1 MLRPYLIRPVDLLL
15 AFRTVTGPMKRLV
28 SKFVPEV
35 LLLAAAA
42 ALLTMPSLRGTATGL
57 ATVFPFAVV
66 AAALLLGWRFN
77 RSRLVFAIALLAL
90 TEYLLLKGVDTPRE
104 RVYFHALT
112 FLLPINLA
120 LVALLPERGT
130 LTPAGLLR
138 WVLLGVEVLAVVFL
152 AQSFPDKALK
162 FLTARLLPG
171 RLTAWT
177 PIAQPSIVAFIAIGA
192 LLALAWWSEPQSPVR
207 GYCYA
212 LIAVFAALSSPAA
225 GPGQEIW
232 LATAGLILVIAV
244 IEASYMMAYR
254 DGLTELPGRRA
265 LNEALPRLSGQF
277 SVAMVDVDHFKRFN
291 DTYGHD
297 AGDHVLRLVAARLA
311 QAPGGGTAYRY
322 GGEEFA
328 LVFPGKG
335 QDECLPHLEELRE
348 IVETSRFTMR
358 RRFRPRVKPKNDKG
372 KKSRQA
378 ITITV
383 SIGVA
388 ERNHRN
394 TSPDQVVQAADKALY
409 RAKEAGR
416 NRVSI

>member
-1 MLRPYLIRPVDLLL
+1 
-15 AFRTVTGPMKRLV
+15 MKRALATV
-28 SKFVPEV
+28 VPEV
-35 LLLAAAA
+35 PILVGTFLLLTLP
-42 ALLTMPSLRGTATGL
+42 ALQGTAAGL
-57 ATVFPFAVV
+57 ATVIPFTVV

-90 TEYLLLKGVDTPRE
+90 TEYMLLRGIDSPRDHLL
-104 RVYFHALT
+104 FHALT

-130 LTPAGLLR
+130 ITAAGLLR
-138 WVLLGVEVLAVVFL
+138 WVLLAAQIIIVLFL
-152 AQSFPDKALK
+152 AQPAFAAKTVS
-162 FLTARLLPG
+162 FLTVRVLPARFM
-171 RLTAWT
+171 TWT
-177 PIAQPSIVAFIAIGA
+177 PVQQPSIIAFLIIGV
-192 LLALAWWSEPQSPVR
+192 LLVMAWIREPQSPVR
-207 GYCYA
+207 GYFYA
-212 LIAVFAALSSPAA
+212 LIAVFAALSWRAEGS
-225 GPGQEIW
+225 GQELW
-232 LATAGLILVIAV
+232 LASAGLVLVVAV
-244 IEASYMMAYR
+244 IEASYLMAYR

-277 SVAMVDVDHFKRFN
+277 TVAMVDVDHFKRFN

-311 QAPGGGTAYRY
+311 QASGGGTAYRY

-348 IVETSRFTMR
+348 TVESSRFTMR
-358 RRFRPRVKPKNDKG
+358 RRFRPRLKPKADKG
-372 KKSRQA
+372 RKSRQA
-378 ITITV
+378 IVITV

-388 ERNHRN
+388 ERNHRHG
-394 TSPDQVVQAADKALY
+394 TPDQVVQAADKALY

>member
-1 MLRPYLIRPVDLLL
+1 
-15 AFRTVTGPMKRLV
+15 MKRIL
-28 SKFVPEV
+28 SKLVPESLILV
-35 LLLAAAA
+35 AA
-42 ALLTMPSLRGTATGL
+42 ALLVTLSALHGTALAL
-57 ATVFPFAVV
+57 ATVFPFTVV

-77 RSRLVFAIALLAL
+77 RSRLVFSIALLAL
-90 TEYLLLKGVDTPRE
+90 TEYLLLKGVDNPRD
-104 RVYFHALT
+104 RVFFLALT

-130 LTPAGLLR
+130 LTTAGLVR
-138 WVLLGVEVLAVVFL
+138 WVLLGAQALAVVFI
-152 AQSFPDKALK
+152 AQAFPDKALK
-162 FLTARLLPG
+162 FLTTHIVPARW
-171 RLTAWT
+171 TAWT
-177 PIAQPSIVAFIAIGA
+177 PVQQPAIIAFIGIAV
-192 LLALAWWSEPQSPVR
+192 LLILAWLREPQSPVR
-207 GYCYA
+207 GYFYA
-212 LIAVFAALSSPAA
+212 FLAVFAALSWPAA

-232 LATAGLILVIAV
+232 LGTSGLILVIAV
-244 IEASYMMAYR
+244 IEASYLMAYR

-328 LVFPGKG
+328 VVFPGKG

-348 IVETSRFTMR
+348 MVETHRFTMR
-358 RRFRPRVKPKNDKG
+358 RRFRPRVKPKNEKER
-372 KKSRQA
+372 KSRQA
-378 ITITV
+378 IMITV

-388 ERNHRN
+388 ERNHRH
-394 TSPDQVVQAADKALY
+394 TSPDQVIQAADKALY

-416 NRVSI
+416 NRVST

>member
-1 MLRPYLIRPVDLLL
+1 
-15 AFRTVTGPMKRLV
+15 MKRFL

-35 LLLAAAA
+35 PILVAA
-42 ALLTMPSLRGTATGL
+42 ALLVTLPSLRGTATGL
-57 ATVFPFAVV
+57 ATVFPFTVV

-90 TEYLLLKGVDTPRE
+90 TEFVLLRGLDTPRD
-104 RVYFHALT
+104 RLYFHALT

-130 LTPAGLLR
+130 LTAAGLLR
-138 WVLLGVEVLAVVFL
+138 WVLLAVQVMCVVFL
-152 AQSFPDKALK
+152 AQSFPDPSLK
-162 FLTARLLPG
+162 FLTTHLLPA
-171 RLTAWT
+171 RFTAWT
-177 PIAQPSIVAFIAIGA
+177 PLQQPAIVAFLAIGVLVA
-192 LLALAWWSEPQSPVR
+192 MAWLREPQSPVR
-207 GYCYA
+207 GYFYS
-212 LIAVFAALSSPAA
+212 LFAVFAALTWPAA
-225 GPGQEIW
+225 GSGQELW
-232 LATAGLILVIAV
+232 LATAGLILVVAV

-277 SVAMVDVDHFKRFN
+277 TVAMVDVDHFKRFN

-335 QDECLPHLEELRE
+335 QDDCLPHLEELRE
-348 IVETSRFTMR
+348 TVETSRFTMR
-358 RRFRPRVKPKNDKG
+358 RRFRPRVKPKADKG
-372 KKSRQA
+372 KKTRQA

-394 TSPDQVVQAADKALY
+394 SSPDQVVQAADKALY

-416 NRVSI
+416 NRVST

>member
-1 MLRPYLIRPVDLLL
+1 
-15 AFRTVTGPMKRLV
+15 MKRLF
-28 SKFVPEV
+28 SKLVPEV
-35 LLLAAAA
+35 LILVAATLLV
-42 ALLTMPSLRGTATGL
+42 TMPSLRGTATGL
-57 ATVFPFAVV
+57 ATVFPFTVA

-90 TEYLLLKGVDTPRE
+90 TEYLLLKGVEAPRD
-104 RVYFHALT
+104 RFYYQAMT

-130 LTPAGLLR
+130 LTPAGLMR
-138 WVLLGVEVLAVVFL
+138 WVLLGVQVLVVVFL
-152 AQSFPDKALK
+152 AQSFSTKALG
-162 FLTARLLPG
+162 FLTTRLLPV
-171 RLTAWT
+171 RWTAWT
-177 PIAQPSIVAFIAIGA
+177 PVSQPSIVAFLAIGA
-192 LLALAWWSEPQSPVR
+192 LLFMAWLREPQSPVR
-207 GYCYA
+207 GYFYA
-212 LIAVFAALSSPAA
+212 LMAVFAALSWPAA
-225 GPGQEIW
+225 GAGQEIW

-277 SVAMVDVDHFKRFN
+277 TVAMVDVDHFKRFN

-311 QAPGGGTAYRY
+311 QSPGGGTAYRY

-372 KKSRQA
+372 RKTRPG

-394 TSPDQVVQAADKALY
+394 ASPDQVVQAADKALY

-416 NRVSI
+416 NRVST

>member
-1 MLRPYLIRPVDLLL
+1 
-15 AFRTVTGPMKRLV
+15 MKRIF
-28 SKFVPEV
+28 SKLVPEV
-35 LLLAAAA
+35 PILVAA
-42 ALLTMPSLRGTATGL
+42 ALLVTMPALHGTATGL
-57 ATVFPFAVV
+57 ATVFPFTV
-66 AAALLLGWRFN
+66 AAAAMLLGWRFN
-77 RSRLVFAIALLAL
+77 RSRLVLAIALLAL
-90 TEYLLLKGVDTPRE
+90 TEFLLLKGVDAPRD
-104 RVYFHALT
+104 RLFFHAMT

-138 WVLLGVEVLAVVFL
+138 WVFLCVQVLVVVFL
-152 AQSFPDKALK
+152 AQSYPDKVLK
-162 FLTARLLPG
+162 FLTARLLPA
-171 RLTAWT
+171 RFTAWT
-177 PIAQPSIVAFIAIGA
+177 PVPQPSILAFLALGA
-192 LLALAWWSEPQSPVR
+192 LLAMAWVREPQSPVR
-207 GYCYA
+207 GYFYG
-212 LIAVFAALSSPAA
+212 LMAVFVALSWRAP

-297 AGDHVLRLVAARLA
+297 AGDHVLRLVAARMA

-358 RRFRPRVKPKNDKG
+358 RRFRPRVKPKTEKG

-394 TSPDQVVQAADKALY
+394 ASPDQVVKAADKALY

-416 NRVSI
+416 NRVST

>member
-1 MLRPYLIRPVDLLL
+1 
-15 AFRTVTGPMKRLV
+15 MKRLF
-28 SKFVPEV
+28 SKLVPEV
-35 LLLAAAA
+35 LILVAATLLV
-42 ALLTMPSLRGTATGL
+42 TMPSLRGTATGL
-57 ATVFPFAVV
+57 ATVFPFTVT

-90 TEYLLLKGVDTPRE
+90 TEYLLLKGVEAPRD
-104 RVYFHALT
+104 RFYYQAMT

-130 LTPAGLLR
+130 LTPAGLMR
-138 WVLLGVEVLAVVFL
+138 WVLLGVQVLVVVFL
-152 AQSFPDKALK
+152 AQSFSTKALG
-162 FLTARLLPG
+162 FLTTQLLPA
-171 RLTAWT
+171 RWTAWT
-177 PIAQPSIVAFIAIGA
+177 PVNQPSIVAFLAIGA
-192 LLALAWWSEPQSPVR
+192 LLFMAWLREPQSPVR
-207 GYCYA
+207 GYFYA
-212 LIAVFAALSSPAA
+212 LMAVFAALSWPAA
-225 GPGQEIW
+225 GAGQEIW
-232 LATAGLILVIAV
+232 LATAGLILVVAV

-277 SVAMVDVDHFKRFN
+277 TVAMVDVDHFKRFN

-311 QAPGGGTAYRY
+311 QSPGGGTAYRY

-372 KKSRQA
+372 RKTRPG

-416 NRVSI
+416 NRVST

>member
-1 MLRPYLIRPVDLLL
+1 
-15 AFRTVTGPMKRLV
+15 MKRLF
-28 SKFVPEV
+28 SKLVPEAPI
-35 LLLAAAA
+35 LIAA
-42 ALLTMPSLRGTATGL
+42 ALLLTLPSLRGSANAL
-57 ATVFPFAVV
+57 ENVFPFAVV

-90 TEYLLLKGVDTPRE
+90 TEYLLVHGIVSRKDVVLFD
-104 RVYFHALT
+104 AMT

-130 LTPAGLLR
+130 LTTAGLFR
-138 WVLLGVEVLAVVFL
+138 WLLLGVQVLLVVFI
-152 AQSFPDKALK
+152 AQSFAGPALT
-162 FLTARLLPG
+162 FLTSRILPA

-177 PIAQPSIVAFIAIGA
+177 TVQQPAIIAFLVVVV
-192 LLALAWWSEPQSPVR
+192 LLAMAALREPQSPVR
-207 GYCYA
+207 GYVYA
-212 LIAVFAALSSPAA
+212 LIAVFTALSWRVA
-225 GPGQEIW
+225 GPGQELW

-244 IEASYMMAYR
+244 IEASYLMAYR

-277 SVAMVDVDHFKRFN
+277 TVAMVDVDHFKRFN

-311 QAPGGGTAYRY
+311 QATGGGTAYRY

-328 LVFPGKG
+328 LVFPGRG

-348 IVETSRFTMR
+348 SVETSHFTMR
-358 RRFRPRVKPKNDKG
+358 RRFRPRLKPKIDKG
-372 KKSRQA
+372 RKSRAA
-378 ITITV
+378 ITVTV

-388 ERNHRN
+388 ERNHKHA
-394 TSPDQVVQAADKALY
+394 TPDQVVQAADKALY

-416 NRVSI
+416 NRVST

>member
-1 MLRPYLIRPVDLLL
+1 
-15 AFRTVTGPMKRLV
+15 MKRIF
-28 SKFVPEV
+28 SKLIPEV
-35 LLLAAAA
+35 PILVGAAL
-42 ALLTMPSLRGTATGL
+42 LLTMPSLRGTAAGL
-57 ATVFPFAVV
+57 ATVFPFTVL

-90 TEYLLLKGVDTPRE
+90 TEYVLLNGLDTPRD
-104 RVYFHALT
+104 RVLFHAMT

-130 LTPAGLLR
+130 LTAAGLTR
-138 WVLLGVEVLAVVFL
+138 WVLFAVQVIIVAFL
-152 AQSFPDKALK
+152 ARSFPQESLK
-162 FLTARLLPG
+162 YLTLRVLPARY
-171 RLTAWT
+171 TAWT
-177 PIAQPSIVAFIAIGA
+177 PLQQPSIIAFIAISV
-192 LLALAWWSEPQSPVR
+192 LLAMAWLREPQSPVR
-207 GYCYA
+207 GYFYG
-212 LIAVFAALSSPAA
+212 LFAVFASLSWKAT

-232 LATAGLILVIAV
+232 LATAGLILVVLV
-244 IEASYMMAYR
+244 IEASYLMAYR

-277 SVAMVDVDHFKRFN
+277 TVAMVDVDHFKRFN

-328 LVFPGKG
+328 LVFAGKG
-335 QDECLPHLEELRE
+335 QEECLPYLEELRE
-348 IVETSRFTMR
+348 AVETSRFTMR

-394 TSPDQVVQAADKALY
+394 ANPDQVVQAADKALY

-416 NRVSI
+416 NRVAT

>member
-1 MLRPYLIRPVDLLL
+1 
-15 AFRTVTGPMKRLV
+15 MKRIF
-28 SKFVPEV
+28 SKLVPEV
-35 LLLAAAA
+35 LILVAA
-42 ALLTMPSLRGTATGL
+42 ALLVTMPALRGTASGL
-57 ATVFPFAVV
+57 ATVFPFTVA

-90 TEYLLLKGVDTPRE
+90 TQYLLLKGVEAPRD
-104 RVYFHALT
+104 RLFFHAMT

-138 WVLLGVEVLAVVFL
+138 WVLLGVQVLAVVFL
-152 AQSFPDKALK
+152 AQSFPDKVLK
-162 FLTARLLPG
+162 FLTTRLLPA
-171 RLTAWT
+171 RFTAWT
-177 PIAQPSIVAFIAIGA
+177 PVHQPSILAFVAIGA
-192 LLALAWWSEPQSPVR
+192 LLALAWLREPQSPVR
-207 GYCYA
+207 GYFYG
-212 LIAVFAALSSPAA
+212 LMAVFAALSWRAA
-225 GPGQEIW
+225 GPGQEIL

-277 SVAMVDVDHFKRFN
+277 TVAMVDIDHFKRFN

-328 LVFPGKG
+328 LVYPGKG
-335 QDECLPHLEELRE
+335 QEECLPHLEELRE

-358 RRFRPRVKPKNDKG
+358 RRFRPRVKPKIDKG

-394 TSPDQVVQAADKALY
+394 ASPDQVVQAADKALY

-416 NRVSI
+416 NRVST

>member
-1 MLRPYLIRPVDLLL
+1 
-15 AFRTVTGPMKRLV
+15 MKRIV
-28 SKFVPEV
+28 SLFVPDALILIAV
-35 LLLAAAA
+35 ALLVTLPGLRGAAAGIA
-42 ALLTMPSLRGTATGL
+42 A
-57 ATVFPFAVV
+57 VYPFTVV

-77 RSRLVFAIALLAL
+77 RSRLVFAIALLGL
-90 TEYLLLKGVDTPRE
+90 TEYVLLRGIDSVQD
-104 RVYFHALT
+104 RVFFHALT
-112 FLLPINLA
+112 FLLPVNLA

-138 WVLLGVEVLAVVFL
+138 WVLLAVQVIGVAFL
-152 AQSFPDKALK
+152 ARAFPAQTLK
-162 FLTARLLPG
+162 FLTTRILPAK
-171 RLTAWT
+171 LTAWT
-177 PIAQPSIVAFIAIGA
+177 PVQQPALIAFVAIAVLLVMAWLREPQSPIRGYVYSLIAAFIAISWRA
-192 LLALAWWSEPQSPVR
+192 P
-207 GYCYA
+207 
-212 LIAVFAALSSPAA
+212 

-232 LATAGLILVIAV
+232 LATAGVILVVAV

-335 QDECLPHLEELRE
+335 AEECVPHLEELRE
-348 IVETSRFTMR
+348 TVETSRFTMR
-358 RRFRPRVKPKNDKG
+358 RRFRPRVKPNAPKG
-372 KKSRQA
+372 KKTREP
-378 ITITV
+378 IVITV

-388 ERNHRN
+388 ERNHRHS
-394 TSPDQVVQAADKALY
+394 SPEQVVQAADKALY

-416 NRVSI
+416 NRVSV

>member
-1 MLRPYLIRPVDLLL
+1 
-15 AFRTVTGPMKRLV
+15 MKRIF
-28 SKFVPEV
+28 SKLVPEV
-35 LLLAAAA
+35 PILVAA
-42 ALLTMPSLRGTATGL
+42 ALLVTMPALHGTATGL
-57 ATVFPFAVV
+57 ATVFPFTV
-66 AAALLLGWRFN
+66 AAAAMLLGWRFN

-90 TEYLLLKGVDTPRE
+90 TEFLLLKGVDTPQDRLF
-104 RVYFHALT
+104 FHAMT

-138 WVLLGVEVLAVVFL
+138 WVFLCVQVLVLVFL
-152 AQSFPDKALK
+152 AQSYPDKVLK
-162 FLTARLLPG
+162 FLTTRLLPA
-171 RLTAWT
+171 RFTAWT
-177 PIAQPSIVAFIAIGA
+177 PVPQPSILAFLALGA
-192 LLALAWWSEPQSPVR
+192 LLAMAWVREPQSPVR
-207 GYCYA
+207 GYFYG
-212 LIAVFAALSSPAA
+212 LMAVFVALSWRAP

-277 SVAMVDVDHFKRFN
+277 TVAMVDVDHFKRFN

-311 QAPGGGTAYRY
+311 VAPGGGTAYRY

-358 RRFRPRVKPKNDKG
+358 RRFRPRVKPKTEKG

-394 TSPDQVVQAADKALY
+394 ASPDQVVQAADKALY

-416 NRVSI
+416 NRVAT

>member
-1 MLRPYLIRPVDLLL
+1 
-15 AFRTVTGPMKRLV
+15 MKRIISLL
-28 SKFVPEV
+28 VPET
-35 LLLAAAA
+35 LILAAA
-42 ALLTMPSLRGTATGL
+42 ALLVTHPALRSTANGL
-57 ATVFPFAVV
+57 ATWIPFTVL
-66 AAALLLGWRFN
+66 AAALLLGWRYN

-90 TEYLLLKGVDTPRE
+90 TEYVLLNGLGTPRD
-104 RVYFHALT
+104 RLFFHALT
-112 FLLPINLA
+112 LLLPINLA

-130 LTPAGLLR
+130 LTTAGLLR
-138 WVLLGVEVLAVVFL
+138 WVLLGVQVAIVVFVVQ
-152 AQSFPDKALK
+152 AFSAPALK
-162 FLTARLLPG
+162 FLTARLLPA
-171 RLTAWT
+171 RLFTWT
-177 PIAQPSIVAFIAIGA
+177 PVPQPAILAFLAIGV
-192 LLALAWWSEPQSPVR
+192 LLVMAWLREPQSPVR
-207 GYCYA
+207 GYAYA
-212 LIAVFAALSSPAA
+212 LVAVFAALSGRAA
-225 GPGQEIW
+225 GPAQEIW
-232 LATAGLILVIAV
+232 LATAGLILVVAV
-244 IEASYMMAYR
+244 IEASYLMAYR

-277 SVAMVDVDHFKRFN
+277 TVAMVDVDYFKRFN

-335 QDECLPHLEELRE
+335 AEECLPHLEELRE
-348 IVETSRFTMR
+348 TVETSRFTMR
-358 RRFRPRVKPKNDKG
+358 RRFRPRNKVKVDKGRKPKA
-372 KKSRQA
+372 A

-388 ERNHRN
+388 ERNHRH

-416 NRVSI
+416 NRVAT

>member
-1 MLRPYLIRPVDLLL
+1 
-15 AFRTVTGPMKRLV
+15 MKRLF
-28 SKFVPEV
+28 SKLVPEV
-35 LLLAAAA
+35 LILVAAMLLV
-42 ALLTMPSLRGTATGL
+42 TMPSLRGTATGL
-57 ATVFPFAVV
+57 ATVFPFTVA

-90 TEYLLLKGVDTPRE
+90 TEYLLLKGVEAPRD
-104 RVYFHALT
+104 RFYYQAMT

-130 LTPAGLLR
+130 LTPAGLVR
-138 WVLLGVEVLAVVFL
+138 WVLLGVQVLVVVFV
-152 AQSFPDKALK
+152 AQSFSTKALG
-162 FLTARLLPG
+162 FLTTRLLPA
-171 RLTAWT
+171 RWTAWT
-177 PIAQPSIVAFIAIGA
+177 PVNQPSIVAFLAIGA
-192 LLALAWWSEPQSPVR
+192 LLFMAWLREPQSPVR
-207 GYCYA
+207 GYFYA
-212 LIAVFAALSSPAA
+212 LIAVFAALSWPAA
-225 GPGQEIW
+225 GAGQEIW

-277 SVAMVDVDHFKRFN
+277 TVAMVDVDHFKRFN

-311 QAPGGGTAYRY
+311 QSPGGGTAYRY

-372 KKSRQA
+372 RKTRPG

-416 NRVSI
+416 NRVST

>member
-1 MLRPYLIRPVDLLL
+1 
-15 AFRTVTGPMKRLV
+15 MKRVFSLL
-28 SKFVPEV
+28 VPEV
-35 LLLAAAA
+35 PILIGA
-42 ALLTMPSLRGTATGL
+42 ALLLDLPALRGTVSGL
-57 ATVFPFAVV
+57 ANVFPFTVL

-90 TEYLLLKGVDTPRE
+90 TEYVLLSGGTAPRD
-104 RVYFHALT
+104 RVLLHASM

-130 LTPAGLLR
+130 VTPAGLLR
-138 WVLLGVEVLAVVFL
+138 WVLLVVQVIIVVFL
-152 AQSFPDKALK
+152 AQTFPQESLK
-162 FLTARLLPG
+162 YLTAHVLPAK
-171 RLTAWT
+171 LTAWT
-177 PIAQPSIVAFIAIGA
+177 PVQQPAIIAFVAIEA
-192 LLALAWWSEPQSPVR
+192 LLVMAWFREPQSPVR
-207 GYCYA
+207 GYVYG
-212 LIAVFAALSSPAA
+212 LVAVFAALSWPAA

-232 LATAGLILVIAV
+232 LATAGLILVVAV
-244 IEASYMMAYR
+244 VEASYMMAYR

-311 QAPGGGTAYRY
+311 QASGGGTAYRY

-328 LVFPGKG
+328 LVFAGKG
-335 QDECLPHLEELRE
+335 AEECLPHLEELRE
-348 IVETSRFTMR
+348 TVETSRFTMR
-358 RRFRPRVKPKNDKG
+358 RRFRPRVAKAKADKG
-372 KKSRQA
+372 RKTRPA

-394 TSPDQVVQAADKALY
+394 ANPDQVVQAADKALY

-416 NRVSI
+416 NRVST

>member
-1 MLRPYLIRPVDLLL
+1 
-15 AFRTVTGPMKRLV
+15 MKRLF
-28 SKFVPEV
+28 SKLVPEV
-35 LLLAAAA
+35 LILVAATLLV
-42 ALLTMPSLRGTATGL
+42 TMPSLRGTATGL
-57 ATVFPFAVV
+57 ATVFPFTVT

-90 TEYLLLKGVDTPRE
+90 TEYLLLKGVEAPRD
-104 RVYFHALT
+104 RFYYQAMT

-130 LTPAGLLR
+130 LTPAGLMR
-138 WVLLGVEVLAVVFL
+138 WVLLGVQVLVVVFL
-152 AQSFPDKALK
+152 AQSFSTKALG
-162 FLTARLLPG
+162 FLTTQLLPA
-171 RLTAWT
+171 RWTAWT
-177 PIAQPSIVAFIAIGA
+177 PVNQPSIVAFLAIGA
-192 LLALAWWSEPQSPVR
+192 LLFMAWLREPQSPVR
-207 GYCYA
+207 GYFYA
-212 LIAVFAALSSPAA
+212 LMAVFAALSWPAA
-225 GPGQEIW
+225 GAGQEIW

-277 SVAMVDVDHFKRFN
+277 TVAMVDVDHFKRFN

-311 QAPGGGTAYRY
+311 QSPGGGTAYRY

-372 KKSRQA
+372 RKTRPG

-416 NRVSI
+416 NRVST

>member
-1 MLRPYLIRPVDLLL
+1 
-15 AFRTVTGPMKRLV
+15 MKRLL

-35 LLLAAAA
+35 LILAAAA
-42 ALLTMPSLRGTATGL
+42 LLLTMPSLRGTVTGL

-90 TEYLLLKGVDTPRE
+90 TEYVLLKGADTQHE
-104 RVYFHALT
+104 RVFLHAMT
-112 FLLPINLA
+112 FLVPINLA

-138 WVLLGVEVLAVVFL
+138 WVLLGVQVLVVVFL

-162 FLTARLLPG
+162 FLTTRLLPG
-171 RLTAWT
+171 GLTTWT
-177 PIAQPSIVAFIAIGA
+177 PVAQPSIVAFVAIGA
-192 LLALAWWSEPQSPVR
+192 LLVLAWWREPQSPVR
-207 GYCYA
+207 GYFYA
-212 LIAVFAALSSPAA
+212 LIAVFAALSWPAA
-225 GPGQEIW
+225 GSGQEIW

-328 LVFPGKG
+328 VVFPGKG

-348 IVETSRFTMR
+348 IIETSRFTMR
-358 RRFRPRVKPKNDKG
+358 RRFRPRVKPKNDK
-372 KKSRQA
+372 SRKTRPG

-394 TSPDQVVQAADKALY
+394 ASPDQVVQAADKALY

-416 NRVSI
+416 NRVST

>member
-1 MLRPYLIRPVDLLL
+1 
-15 AFRTVTGPMKRLV
+15 MKRIY
-28 SKFVPEV
+28 SKLVPEV
-35 LLLAAAA
+35 PILAAA
-42 ALLTMPSLRGTATGL
+42 ALLLTLPSLRGTATGL
-57 ATVFPFAVV
+57 ATVFPFTVV

-90 TEYLLLKGVDTPRE
+90 TEYLLLRGVDTPRD
-104 RVYFHALT
+104 RFYLHALT

-138 WVLLGVEVLAVVFL
+138 WVLLGVQVLVVVFL
-152 AQSFPDKALK
+152 AQSFPEKALK
-162 FLTARLLPG
+162 FLTTHVVPT
-171 RLTAWT
+171 RLTHWT
-177 PIAQPSIVAFIAIGA
+177 PVPQPSLIAFLTIGV
-192 LLALAWWSEPQSPVR
+192 LLAMASLREPQSPVR
-207 GYCYA
+207 GYFYA
-212 LIAVFAALSSPAA
+212 LIAVFAALSWPEA
-225 GPGQEIW
+225 GPGREIW
-232 LATAGLILVIAV
+232 LASAGLILVIAV
-244 IEASYMMAYR
+244 IEASYLMAYR

-277 SVAMVDVDHFKRFN
+277 TVAMVDVDHFKRFN

-348 IVETSRFTMR
+348 MVETHRFTMR
-358 RRFRPRVKPKNDKG
+358 RRFRPRIKPKTDKG
-372 KKSRQA
+372 RKSRQA
-378 ITITV
+378 IMITV

-416 NRVSI
+416 NRVST

>member
-1 MLRPYLIRPVDLLL
+1 
-15 AFRTVTGPMKRLV
+15 MKRFL
-28 SKFVPEV
+28 SKLVPEV
-35 LLLAAAA
+35 PILIAA
-42 ALLTMPSLRGTATGL
+42 ALLLTRPALRPAADGL
-57 ATVFPFAVV
+57 DRVFPFAVV

-77 RSRLVFAIALLAL
+77 RSRLVFTIALLGLA
-90 TEYLLLKGVDTPRE
+90 EYLLLGGVDTQRD
-104 RVYFHALT
+104 RVFFHAMT

-138 WVLLGVEVLAVVFL
+138 WIMLGLQVMLVAFL
-152 AQSFPDKALK
+152 A
-162 FLTARLLPG
+162 
-171 RLTAWT
+171 
-177 PIAQPSIVAFIAIGA
+177 IAV
-192 LLALAWWSEPQSPVR
+192 LLALAAWREPQSPVR
-207 GYCYA
+207 GYFYA
-212 LIAVFAALSSPAA
+212 LIAVFAALSWPAA
-225 GPGQEIW
+225 GPGQETW
-232 LATAGLILVIAV
+232 LATAGLILVVAV

-254 DGLTELPGRRA
+254 DGLTELPSRRA
-265 LNEALPRLSGQF
+265 LNEALPRISGQF

-328 LVFPGKG
+328 LIFPGKG
-335 QDECLPHLEELRE
+335 QDECVPHLEELRE
-348 IVETSRFTMR
+348 TVETSHFTMR
-358 RRFRPRVKPKNDKG
+358 RRFRPRNKPKNDKSR
-372 KKSRQA
+372 KSRQA

-394 TSPDQVVQAADKALY
+394 ASPDQVVQAADKALY

-416 NRVSI
+416 NRVST

>member
-1 MLRPYLIRPVDLLL
+1 
-15 AFRTVTGPMKRLV
+15 MKRIF
-28 SKFVPEV
+28 SKLVPEV
-35 LLLAAAA
+35 LILAAA
-42 ALLTMPSLRGTATGL
+42 ALLLTLPSLRGTATGL
-57 ATVFPFAVV
+57 ATVFPFTVA

-77 RSRLVFAIALLAL
+77 RSRLVFSIALLGL
-90 TEYLLLKGVDTPRE
+90 TEYLLLKGVDTPRD
-104 RVYFHALT
+104 RVFFLALT

-120 LVALLPERGT
+120 LVALLPERGS
-130 LTPAGLLR
+130 LTTAGLLR
-138 WVLLGVEVLAVVFL
+138 WVLLGVQALAVVFI
-152 AQSFPDKALK
+152 AQAFPDKALK
-162 FLTARLLPG
+162 FLTTHIVPSRW
-171 RLTAWT
+171 TAWT
-177 PIAQPSIVAFIAIGA
+177 PVQQPALIAFIGIAV
-192 LLALAWWSEPQSPVR
+192 LLILAWLREPQSPVR
-207 GYCYA
+207 GYFYA
-212 LIAVFAALSSPAA
+212 FLPVFAALSWPAA

-244 IEASYMMAYR
+244 IEASYLMAYR

-348 IVETSRFTMR
+348 MVETHRFTMR

-372 KKSRQA
+372 RKSRQA
-378 ITITV
+378 IMITV

-388 ERNHRN
+388 ERNHRHA
-394 TSPDQVVQAADKALY
+394 SPDQVVQAADKALY

-416 NRVSI
+416 NRVST

>member
-1 MLRPYLIRPVDLLL
+1 
-15 AFRTVTGPMKRLV
+15 MKRLF
-28 SKFVPEV
+28 SKLVPEV
-35 LLLAAAA
+35 LILVAATLLV
-42 ALLTMPSLRGTATGL
+42 TMPSLRGTATGL
-57 ATVFPFAVV
+57 ATVFPFTVA

-90 TEYLLLKGVDTPRE
+90 TEYLLLKGVEVPRD
-104 RVYFHALT
+104 RFYYQAMT

-130 LTPAGLLR
+130 LTPAGLIR
-138 WVLLGVEVLAVVFL
+138 WVLLGVQALVVVFL
-152 AQSFPDKALK
+152 AQSFSSKGLG
-162 FLTARLLPG
+162 FLTTRLLPV
-171 RLTAWT
+171 RWTAWT
-177 PIAQPSIVAFIAIGA
+177 PVSQPSIVAFLAIGA
-192 LLALAWWSEPQSPVR
+192 LLFMAWLREPQSPVR
-207 GYCYA
+207 GYFYA
-212 LIAVFAALSSPAA
+212 LVAVFAALSWPAA
-225 GPGQEIW
+225 GAGQEIW

-277 SVAMVDVDHFKRFN
+277 TVAMVDVDHFKRFN

-311 QAPGGGTAYRY
+311 QSPGGGTAYRY

-372 KKSRQA
+372 RKTRPG

-394 TSPDQVVQAADKALY
+394 ASPDQVVQAADKALY

-416 NRVSI
+416 NRVST

>member
-1 MLRPYLIRPVDLLL
+1 
-15 AFRTVTGPMKRLV
+15 MKRIL
-28 SKFVPEV
+28 SKLVPEV
-35 LLLAAAA
+35 LILVAA
-42 ALLTMPSLRGTATGL
+42 ALLLTRPALRGTASGL
-57 ATVFPFAVV
+57 ATVFPFTVA

-90 TEYLLLKGVDTPRE
+90 TEYLLLRGIDSPRD
-104 RVYFHALT
+104 RFFFQAVT
-112 FLLPINLA
+112 ILLPINLA

-130 LTPAGLLR
+130 LTPPGLLR
-138 WVLLGVEVLAVVFL
+138 WVLLGAQVLIVVFL
-152 AQSFPDKALK
+152 ARSFPDKVLK
-162 FLTARLLPG
+162 FLTAHLLPA
-171 RLTAWT
+171 RFTAWT
-177 PIAQPSIVAFIAIGA
+177 PVQQPAIIAFVAIGV
-192 LLALAWWSEPQSPVR
+192 LLVMAWWREPQSPVR
-207 GYCYA
+207 GYFYC
-212 LIAVFAALSSPAA
+212 LIAAFAALSWPAA

-232 LATAGLILVIAV
+232 LATAGLIVVVAV

-277 SVAMVDVDHFKRFN
+277 TVAMVDVDHFKRFN

-358 RRFRPRVKPKNDKG
+358 RRFRPRNKPKNDKG
-372 KKSRQA
+372 RKSRQA

-394 TSPDQVVQAADKALY
+394 ASPDQVVQAADKALY

-416 NRVSI
+416 NRVST

>member
-1 MLRPYLIRPVDLLL
+1 
-15 AFRTVTGPMKRLV
+15 MKRLF
-28 SKFVPEV
+28 SKLVPEV
-35 LLLAAAA
+35 PILVAAAL
-42 ALLTMPSLRGTATGL
+42 LLTMPSLRGTATGL
-57 ATVFPFAVV
+57 ATVFPFTVA

-90 TEYLLLKGVDTPRE
+90 SEYLLLKGVAAPRD
-104 RVYFHALT
+104 RFYFHAMT

-138 WVLLGVEVLAVVFL
+138 WVLLAVQVLVVVFL

-162 FLTARLLPG
+162 FLTARLLPA
-171 RLTAWT
+171 RFTAWT
-177 PIAQPSIVAFIAIGA
+177 PVSQPSIIAFVAIVA
-192 LLALAWWSEPQSPVR
+192 LLALAWWREPQSPVR
-207 GYCYA
+207 GYFYA
-212 LIAVFAALSSPAA
+212 LIAVFAALSWPTA
-225 GPGQEIW
+225 GPGQEIL
-232 LATAGLILVIAV
+232 LATAGLILVVAV

-277 SVAMVDVDHFKRFN
+277 TVAMVDVDHFKRFN

-328 LVFPGKG
+328 LVFAGKG

-388 ERNHRN
+388 ERNHRHA
-394 TSPDQVVQAADKALY
+394 SPDQVVQAADKALY

-416 NRVSI
+416 NRVST

>member
-1 MLRPYLIRPVDLLL
+1 MKHLL
-15 AFRTVTGPMKRLV
+15 

-35 LLLAAAA
+35 LILAAAA
-42 ALLTMPSLRGTATGL
+42 LLLTMPSLRGTVTGL

-104 RVYFHALT
+104 RVCFDAMT
-112 FLLPINLA
+112 FLVPINLA

-138 WVLLGVEVLAVVFL
+138 WVLLGVQVLLVVFL

-162 FLTARLLPG
+162 FLTTRLLPG
-171 RLTAWT
+171 RLTVWT
-177 PIAQPSIVAFIAIGA
+177 PVAQPSIVAFVAIGA
-192 LLALAWWSEPQSPVR
+192 LLVLAWWREPQSPVR
-207 GYCYA
+207 GYFYA
-212 LIAVFAALSSPAA
+212 LIAVFVALSWPAA
-225 GPGQEIW
+225 GAGQEIW

-311 QAPGGGTAYRY
+311 QASGGGTAYRY

-372 KKSRQA
+372 RKTRPG

-394 TSPDQVVQAADKALY
+394 ASPDQVVQAADKALY

-416 NRVSI
+416 NRVST

>member
-1 MLRPYLIRPVDLLL
+1 MKRVISKLVPELLILVAAFLLL
-15 AFRTVTGPMKRLV
+15 TL
-28 SKFVPEV
+28 
-35 LLLAAAA
+35 
-42 ALLTMPSLRGTATGL
+42 PSLRATATGL
-57 ATVFPFAVV
+57 ATVFPFTVV

-90 TEYLLLKGVDTPRE
+90 TEYLLLNGYDVAGPRE
-104 RVYFHALT
+104 RLWFHAMT

-130 LTPAGLLR
+130 LTSAGLLR
-138 WVLLGVEVLAVVFL
+138 WVLLGLQVMMVVFI
-152 AQSFPDKALK
+152 AQAFPDKALK
-162 FLTARLLPG
+162 FLDAHILPR
-171 RLTAWT
+171 RLTGWT
-177 PIAQPSIVAFIAIGA
+177 PLQQPAIVAFVAIGV
-192 LLALAWWSEPQSPVR
+192 LLVMAWLREPQSPVR
-207 GYCYA
+207 GYFYA
-212 LIAVFAALSSPAA
+212 LIATFAALSWRTA

-232 LATAGLILVIAV
+232 LATAGLILVVAV
-244 IEASYMMAYR
+244 IEASYLMAYR

-277 SVAMVDVDHFKRFN
+277 TVAMVDVDHFKRFN

-311 QAPGGGTAYRY
+311 QAPGGATAYRY

-328 LVFPGKG
+328 LVYPGKG

-348 IVETSRFTMR
+348 TVETSRFTMR

-372 KKSRQA
+372 RKSRQA
-378 ITITV
+378 IMITV

-388 ERNHRN
+388 ERNHRH

-416 NRVSI
+416 NRVST